1 MNIKD
6 WEIYSYELFSDQLKR
21 LIAEVHSLKIQDQEG
36 YKSHPKAKFLAA
48 VLKLTKDSIPNN
60 PSDPIFRQGNTLGKQ
75 NKHWFRAKFFKR
87 YRLFFRYSTQ
97 HKVIIYVWLNDEK
110 TLRKADSSTDPYF
123 VFSSMLR
130 KGNPPQDF
138 DQLLKISVDF
148 KEVLGNDEE
157 LGF

>member
-1 MNIKD
+1 MNIKG
-6 WEIYSYELFSDQLKR
+6 WEIYSYELFSDRLKR
-21 LIAEVHSLKIQDQEG
+21 LIAEVNHLRTQDQSG
-36 YKSHPKAKFLAA
+36 YQSHPKAKLLAA
-48 VLKLTKDSIPNN
+48 ILKLTRDSIPNN

-110 TLRKADSSTDPYF
+110 TLRKANSSTDPYF
-123 VFSSMLR
+123 VFSSMLMQ
-130 KGNPPQDF
+130 GSPPQDF
-138 DQLLKISVDF
+138 DQLLENSVDF

-157 LGF
+157 SEF

>member
-1 MNIKD
+1 MNIKG

-21 LIAEVHSLKIQDQEG
+21 LIAEVHNLKIQDQRG

-48 VLKLTKDSIPNN
+48 ILKLTKDSIPNN
-60 PSDPIFRQGNTLGKQ
+60 PSDPTFRQGNTLGKQ

-97 HKVIIYVWLNDEK
+97 HKVIICVWLNDEK

-138 DQLLKISVDF
+138 DQLLAISADF
-148 KEVLGNDEE
+148 EEVLGNDEE
-157 LGF
+157 SEF